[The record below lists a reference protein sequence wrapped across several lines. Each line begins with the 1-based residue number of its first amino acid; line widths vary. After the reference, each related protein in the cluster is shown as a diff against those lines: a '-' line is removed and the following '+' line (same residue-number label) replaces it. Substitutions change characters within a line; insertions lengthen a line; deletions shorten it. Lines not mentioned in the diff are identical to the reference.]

1 MRVLYLSFSL
11 IVYVA
16 QVFYYFMHSFKK
28 DLGEFIKD
36 GTITEVEVG
45 LGPCGELRYPSYPET
60 QGWQYPGTGEF
71 QVNLQAAIRY
81 YTTPVL
87 LMIMSPFA
95 ML

>member
-1 MRVLYLSFSL
+1 MYLSFSP

-16 QVFYYFMHSFKK
+16 QVFYYFMQSFKTE
-28 DLGEFIKD
+28 LGEFIDD

-60 QGWQYPGTGEF
+60 QGWKYPGTGEF

-81 YTTPVL
+81 YTTSVL
-87 LMIMSPFA
+87 FMIMTPFA